1 MMDIHDLHSW
11 KVTPSEAIGLQKHLA
26 GCVRLVPVVCMPQTI
41 VALDCA
47 FSLDK
52 KRIVAVAVQMRL
64 PELEI
69 TQTTTAIRVVTFPYV
84 PGLLSFREAP
94 VCLEAMRKLHD
105 IPDVVLVDGQ
115 GIAHPR
121 RLGLASHLGLWLDC
135 PTIGCAKSRL
145 IGQYESIPVKK
156 GEYSPLKDKGV
167 TIGSVLC
174 TKDRVKPL
182 YVSPGHKITLA
193 QSIEIVLSCCTC
205 YRLPE
210 PARRAHQLV
219 TQLRKWL

>member
-11 KVTPSEAIGLQKHLA
+11 KVTPSEAIELQKRLS
-26 GCVRLVPVVCMPQTI
+26 GCVRLAPLAHMPQTI
-41 VALDCA
+41 AALDCA
-47 FSLDK
+47 FSSDQTQ
-52 KRIVAVAVQMRL
+52 IAAVAVFMKM

-69 TQTTTAIRVVTFPYV
+69 IETAEAILGVTFPYV
-84 PGLLSFREAP
+84 TGLLSFREAP
-94 VCLEAMRKLHD
+94 ACLEAMRRLHD

-145 IGQYESIPVKK
+145 IGQYEAIPVKK
-156 GEYSPLKDKGV
+156 GEYSPLKDKGD
-167 TIGSVLC
+167 TIGLVLC
-174 TKDRVKPL
+174 TRDRVKPL
-182 YVSPGHKITLA
+182 FISPGHKISLA
-193 QSIEIVLSCCTC
+193 QSVKVVLSCCTR

-210 PARRAHQLV
+210 PARLAHQFV
-219 TQLRKWL
+219 TQLRKKF

>member
-11 KVTPSEAIGLQKHLA
+11 KVTPSEARGLQKHLA
-26 GCVRLVPVVCMPQTI
+26 GCVRLAPLTRRPQTI
-41 VALDCA
+41 AALDCS
-47 FSLDK
+47 FSSDQTQ
-52 KRIVAVAVQMRL
+52 IAAVAVFMKM
-64 PELEI
+64 PKSEIIETTEAILEV
-69 TQTTTAIRVVTFPYV
+69 AFPYV
-84 PGLLSFREAP
+84 TGLLSFREAP
-94 VCLEAMRKLHD
+94 ACVEAMRKLHD

-145 IGQYESIPVKK
+145 IGQYKLIPVKK
-156 GEYSPLKDKGV
+156 GKYSFLKDKGV

-174 TKDRVKPL
+174 TRDRVKPL
-182 YVSPGHKITLA
+182 FISPGHKITLA
-193 QSIEIVLSCCTC
+193 QSIEIVLSCCTR

-210 PARRAHQLV
+210 PARLAHQLV
-219 TQLRKWL
+219 TQLRKRL

>member
-1 MMDIHDLHSW
+1 
-11 KVTPSEAIGLQKHLA
+11 
-26 GCVRLVPVVCMPQTI
+26 
-41 VALDCA
+41 
-47 FSLDK
+47 
-52 KRIVAVAVQMRL
+52 MRL

-69 TQTTTAIRVVTFPYV
+69 IQTTEAVLDGTFPYV

-94 VCLEAMRKLHD
+94 ACLEAMRTLHD
-105 IPDVVLVDGQ
+105 IPDAVLIDGQ

-145 IGQYESIPVKK
+145 IGRYESIPAKK
-156 GEYSPLKDKGV
+156 GEHSPLKDKGV

-174 TKDRVKPL
+174 TRDRVKRGFIPPAIKL
-182 YVSPGHKITLA
+182 LWFVG
-193 QSIEIVLSCCTC
+193 QVVLSCCTR

-210 PARRAHQLV
+210 PARLAHQLV
-219 TQLRKWL
+219 LNYAKGFN